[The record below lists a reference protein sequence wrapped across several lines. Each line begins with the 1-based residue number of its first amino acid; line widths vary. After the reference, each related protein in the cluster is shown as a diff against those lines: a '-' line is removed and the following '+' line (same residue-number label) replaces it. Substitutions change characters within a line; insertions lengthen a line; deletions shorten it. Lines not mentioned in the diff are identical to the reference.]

1 MEDTR
6 TELALELSARSS
18 RLAAARSSWD
28 VLWQDIANYV
38 MPRKAEII
46 QKQGSPNVSKQTR
59 LFDGTAIRANQIL
72 ANGQLAWMTPM
83 ESRWFSYDAPAHLK
97 GNDKAEQWY
106 RTCTEVAILEL
117 AKSNFY
123 TEIHELYLDRGAFGT
138 AALHLE
144 EGKKSPLNFTTLTCG
159 TYSIAENDEGYVD
172 TIYRSVPMTL
182 RNVVGKFG
190 IENVSPELQSKYKDA
205 KGKNLD
211 TEIKITHAIY
221 PRADQD
227 CDHTK
232 RDGKNKPIA
241 SVYFEEATKHILR
254 ESGYDDMPTFATRYL
269 KWGNSAYG
277 WSPSWIALPDARQLN
292 FLERQM
298 DALAEL
304 QAFPRMLIP
313 DSMEGTVDFRA
324 NGATY
329 YDATNPTAIPK
340 EWATG
345 GRYDVGVARSETK
358 RKSIEDAFHV
368 DLFQMFAQIQKQ
380 MTATEV
386 SERAAEKLIQ
396 FSPTFARMT
405 TELFGP
411 ILKRTFTLLITAGY
425 FPPPPQE
432 VLQQDH
438 AGISIAEPQ
447 ISYSSR
453 IALAIKALENVSF
466 TRFLSTFLPI
476 SQIQPDVLD
485 NIDFDQASRDFA
497 RNEGMPARWIRDMDL
512 VNQNREARAQAMQQ
526 QEQIAQAQQAA
537 EALAKAGSIKN
548 DSMIAQQLGTTPGM
562 PTV

>member
-1 MEDTR
+1 MATTG
-6 TELALELSARSS
+6 TELGLELSQRAT

-46 QKQGSPNVSKQTR
+46 QKQGSPNVSKQSR
-59 LFDGTAIRANQIL
+59 LFDGTAIRGNTIL

-83 ESRWFSYDAPAHLK
+83 ESRWFSYDPPPHLK

-106 RTCTEVAILEL
+106 RSCTEIATLEL

-138 AALHLE
+138 AAINLE
-144 EGKKSPLNFTTLTCG
+144 EGRKSPLNFTTVTCG

-172 TIYRSVPMTL
+172 TIYRTVPMTL
-182 RNVVGKFG
+182 RTMVSKFG
-190 IENVSPELQSKYKDA
+190 LENCSEELQKQYKDS
-205 KGKNLD
+205 KQKNLD
-211 TEIKITHAIY
+211 REIKVTHAVY
-221 PRADQD
+221 PREDQSI
-227 CDHTK
+227 TPGRK
-232 RDGKNKPIA
+232 DGKNKKIA
-241 SVYFEEATKHILR
+241 SVYFEDATHHVLR
-254 ESGYDDMPTFATRYL
+254 ESGYDDMPTFVTRYL
-269 KWGNSAYG
+269 KWGTSAYG
-277 WSPSWIALPDARQLN
+277 WSPSWIALPESRQLN

-304 QAFPRMLIP
+304 AAFPRMLIP
-313 DSMEGTVDFRA
+313 DTMEGTVDFRA

-329 YDATNPTAIPK
+329 FDATNPTAIPK

-345 GRYDVGVARSETK
+345 GKYDVGESRANQK
-358 RKSIEDAFHV
+358 RKAIEDAFHV

-380 MTATEV
+380 MTAKEV

-411 ILKRTFTLLITAGY
+411 ILKRVFTLLVTGGY

-432 VLQQDH
+432 VFVQDH
-438 AGISIAEPQ
+438 AGVSLVEPQ

-466 TRFLSTFLPI
+466 VRFVSSFLPLAQVRPEI
-476 SQIQPDVLD
+476 MD
-485 NIDFDQASRDFA
+485 NIDFDQAARDFA
-497 RNEGMPARWIRDMDL
+497 RNEGVPARWLKD
-512 VNQNREARAQAMQQ
+512 VEAVAKTR
-526 QEQIAQAQQAA
+526 QAQQEAA
-537 EALAKAGSIKN
+537 AQQAQLAQAEQAASALQKAGSVKQ
-548 DSMIAQQLGTTPGM
+548 DSMISQQLANTPGM

>member
-1 MEDTR
+1 MPTTS
-6 TELALELSARSS
+6 TELGLELSRRSAR
-18 RLAAARSSWD
+18 LGADRSSWD

-46 QKQGSPNVSKQTR
+46 QKQGSPNVSKQSR
-59 LFDGTAIRANQIL
+59 LFDGTAIRSNQIL

-83 ESRWFSYDAPAHLK
+83 ESRWFSYDPPPHIK
-97 GNDKAEQWY
+97 GNDKAETWY
-106 RTCTEVAILEL
+106 RQCTEIAILEL
-117 AKSNFY
+117 ARSNFY

-138 AALHLE
+138 AAMHLE
-144 EGKKSPLNFTTLTCG
+144 EGRKSPLNFSCITCG

-172 TIYRSVPMTL
+172 TVYRSIHMTI
-182 RNVVGKFG
+182 RNVVAKFG
-190 IENVSPELQSKYKDA
+190 LENCSPEVKKAYTDA
-205 KGKNLD
+205 KQKNLD
-211 TEIKITHAIY
+211 REIKITHAVY

-227 CDHTK
+227 ITPGR
-232 RDGKNKPIA
+232 RDGKNKEIA
-241 SVYFEEATKHILR
+241 SVYFEEATNHVLR
-254 ESGYDDMPTFATRYL
+254 ESGYDAMPTFVTRYL
-269 KWGNSAYG
+269 KWGRSAYG
-277 WSPSWIALPDARQLN
+277 WSPSWIALPEARQLN

-313 DSMEGTVDFRA
+313 DTMEGTVDFRA

-329 YDATNPTAIPK
+329 YDATNPSAIPK

-345 GRYDVGVARSETK
+345 GEYDVGEARANQK
-358 RKSIEDAFHV
+358 RKAIEDAFHV

-411 ILKRTFTLLITAGY
+411 ILNRVFSLLITQGY
-425 FPPPPQE
+425 FPPPPDD
-432 VLQQDH
+432 VFVQDH
-438 AGISIAEPQ
+438 KGISLAMPQ

-466 TRFLSTFLPI
+466 TRLMSTFLPLTQVSPDI
-476 SQIQPDVLD
+476 MDNFDLDQI
-485 NIDFDQASRDFA
+485 SRDYA
-497 RNEGMPARWIRDMDL
+497 RNEGIPSRWMKDVDVVAQMR
-512 VNQNREARAQAMQQ
+512 QQRAEAAAQQ
-526 QEQIAQAQQAA
+526 QQMEQAQQAA
-537 EALAKAGSIKN
+537 DALQKAGSIRE
-548 DSMIAQQLGTTPGM
+548 DSVLGRLATTPGM
-562 PTV
+562 PVV

>member
-1 MEDTR
+1 MATTG
-6 TELALELSARSS
+6 TELGLELSQRAS

-46 QKQGSPNVSKQTR
+46 QKQGSPNVSKQSR
-59 LFDGTAIRANQIL
+59 LFDGTAIRGNTIL

-83 ESRWFSYDAPAHLK
+83 ESRWFSYDPPPHLK

-106 RTCTEVAILEL
+106 RSCTEIATLEL

-138 AALHLE
+138 AAINLE
-144 EGKKSPLNFTTLTCG
+144 EGRKSPLNFTTVTCG
-159 TYSIAENDEGYVD
+159 TYSVAENDEGYVD

-182 RNVVGKFG
+182 RTVVSKFG
-190 IENVSPELQSKYKDA
+190 LENCSEELQRQYKDA
-205 KGKNLD
+205 KQKNLD
-211 TEIKITHAIY
+211 REIKVTHAVY
-221 PRADQD
+221 PREDQSI
-227 CDHTK
+227 TPGRK
-232 RDGKNKPIA
+232 DGKNKKIA
-241 SVYFEEATKHILR
+241 SVYFEDATHHVLR
-254 ESGYDDMPTFATRYL
+254 ESGYDDMPTFVTRYL
-269 KWGNSAYG
+269 KWGTSAYG
-277 WSPSWIALPDARQLN
+277 WSPSWIALPEARQLN

-304 QAFPRMLIP
+304 AAFPRMLIP
-313 DSMEGTVDFRA
+313 DTMEGTVDFRA

-329 YDATNPTAIPK
+329 FDATNPTAIPR

-345 GRYDVGVARSETK
+345 GKYDVGEARANQK
-358 RKSIEDAFHV
+358 RKAIEDAFHV

-411 ILKRTFTLLITAGY
+411 ILKRVFTLLVTGGY

-432 VLQQDH
+432 VFVQDH
-438 AGISIAEPQ
+438 SGISLVEPQ

-466 TRFLSTFLPI
+466 VRFISSFLPLAQVRPEI
-476 SQIQPDVLD
+476 MD
-485 NIDFDQASRDFA
+485 NIDFDQAARDFA
-497 RNEGMPARWIRDMDL
+497 RNEGVPARWLKDVDDVAKTR
-512 VNQNREARAQAMQQ
+512 
-526 QEQIAQAQQAA
+526 QAQQEAA
-537 EALAKAGSIKN
+537 AQQAQLAQAEQAASALQKAGSVKE
-548 DSMIAQQLGTTPGM
+548 DSMISQQLANTPGM